1 MTFIIVAWRHDG
13 LQLFVIAG
21 SILKAPWSINS
32 TMTKLLTP
40 LLFITC
46 LSVFATQEGIASWY
60 GGKFHGRTTANGE
73 IFDTNKFTAAHKSL
87 PFGTMVRVTNLE
99 NGSTTIVRI
108 NDRGPFIPGRI
119 IDLSRAAAMA
129 IGMTGKG
136 VARVRLE
143 ELESNLPEQYYL
155 IQFGAFSSQA
165 NAEKLESSLQAS
177 GLNVLVEKTSGGIN
191 RVLLKGIAASKLK
204 GAKDELEKLGI
215 SNYLVRLELE
225 QE

>member
-1 MTFIIVAWRHDG
+1 
-13 LQLFVIAG
+13 
-21 SILKAPWSINS
+21 
-32 TMTKLLTP
+32 MTKLLIP

-73 IFDTNKFTAAHKSL
+73 IFDTNKFTAAHKTL

-119 IDLSRAAAMA
+119 IDLSRAAATA

-136 VARVRLE
+136 VARVRL

-165 NAEKLESSLQAS
+165 NAGILKSRLQAS
-177 GLNVLVEKTSGGIN
+177 GLNVVVEKTSVGIN
-191 RVLLKGIAASKLK
+191 RVLLKGIAASKLE
-204 GAKDELEKLGI
+204 GVKDELEKRGI